1 MRHFWKSSQS
11 LIEIEKFLLIFF
23 WQKVFFFWS
32 RFFHLDVINVGNL
45 HKSDI
50 SRLFHL
56 FPLPQNEINYNNCCS
71 LAPKRT
77 KKVQRKRSFR
87 KKVSLLVDFGLR
99 AKMKPRLSWFE
110 SFDSSWQIDTYQKL
124 FLNQYE
130 LI

>member
-56 FPLPQNEINYNNCCS
+56 FLFPRMKSITTIAALWPQKEPKKFKEREAFEKKFRCWLIS
-71 LAPKRT
+71 GFEPKR
-77 KKVQRKRSFR
+77 
-87 KKVSLLVDFGLR
+87 SLV
-99 AKMKPRLSWFE
+99 
-110 SFDSSWQIDTYQKL
+110 
-124 FLNQYE
+124 
-130 LI
+130 